1 MAPFSAAFRSSGGRW
16 IACAAQS
23 KGHRSVKNLSRFKL
37 PRSAIPVD
45 LLARVR
51 LLLLLLVLLFSLLAV
66 PSLALLSEQPWP
78 ARLLALGSLVW
89 LAWRWIDWYRSERR
103 LPIEL
108 AIETLAIT
116 LVTGSVQTL
125 PDALPVVYTGLSY
138 RSLFSSVRQ
147 AYLGLLCYS
156 LAFTAGAMVLR
167 PEPGL
172 FAREIVIQFP
182 GFAVVTAVAYHVAEM
197 LRHQRRLAAEL
208 EAAEHRYRML
218 VEHAPV
224 VTYLAD
230 TEGII
235 SYMNPQ
241 VTTLLGY
248 APAECLGDCTAFLAR
263 VVHPDDRERV
273 IRDTARALRSGRPF
287 TAECRMIRRTGD
299 LVWVRIEARL
309 IREARSGH
317 AYWLGTIFDETGPE
331 RLAQEL
337 VHQAFH
343 DPLTGLPN
351 RALLLDRLE
360 QALARRRRRPGKVAV
375 LFLDLDNFKVIN
387 DTLGHRA
394 GDQLLQLVA
403 QRLTTV
409 VRPSDTIARLGGDEF
424 VVLLDDLHEEDEA
437 CRVSM
442 RILEQIG
449 MPIELAGQP
458 VYVTTSIG
466 IALTDDPWLHPDE
479 LIRRADLAM
488 YEAKRL
494 GRDRYM
500 LFDSSMEALAWRR
513 LEIECGLRQAIEQ
526 RELRVHFQPVVDLRS
541 GALREVEAL
550 VRWPHSEW
558 GMLQPDEFLPIA
570 EESGLILLID
580 RLVLEEACRQ
590 LRDWQ
595 LKYPANRNLVVSV
608 NLSTKQLREPGMLES
623 VTSVLDRTGL
633 QPGHLRIE
641 ISERAVTWD
650 LATALDQLH
659 ALRALGIRLA
669 LDDFGSGHAAIAA
682 LRRLPID
689 TLKVDR
695 SLVGALGGSER
706 DTTLVQAVISL
717 AKILGLTVTAE
728 GIETPEQA
736 KQLRAF
742 GCDFGQGAY
751 LGGPVPTE
759 EFTRFLSNDFSRLL
773 HTQ

>member
-1 MAPFSAAFRSSGGRW
+1 MNA
-16 IACAAQS
+16 
-23 KGHRSVKNLSRFKL
+23 LSRFRP
-37 PRSAIPVD
+37 PRFAVPSD

-66 PSLALLSEQPWP
+66 PSLALPGGRPWP
-78 ARLLALGSLVW
+78 ARLLALGALVW
-89 LAWRWIDWYRSERR
+89 LAWRWIDWHRSERR

-125 PDALPVVYTGLSY
+125 PDALPVVYTGLFY

-147 AYLGLLCYS
+147 TYLGLLCYS
-156 LAFTAGAMVLR
+156 LAFTAGVMVLR

-172 FAREIVIQFP
+172 FAREVVTQFP

-208 EAAEHRYRML
+208 EAAEHRYRTL

-230 TEGII
+230 TEGVI
-235 SYMNPQ
+235 SYMNSR

-263 VVHPDDRERV
+263 AVHPDDRERV
-273 IRDTARALRSGRPF
+273 IRDTTRALRSGRPF

-299 LVWVRIEARL
+299 IVWVRIEARP
-309 IREARSGH
+309 IRETGNEH
-317 AYWLGTIFDETGPE
+317 AFWLGTIFDETGQE

-351 RALLLDRLE
+351 RALLRHRLE
-360 QALARRRRRPGKVAV
+360 QALARLRRGPGKVAV

-403 QRLTTV
+403 QRLTTL
-409 VRPSDTIARLGGDEF
+409 VRPSDAIARLGGDEF
-424 VVLLDDLHEEDEA
+424 IVLLDDLHEEDEA
-437 CRVSM
+437 CRVAM
-442 RILEQIG
+442 RMVEQIG

-494 GRDRYM
+494 GRDRYV
-500 LFDSSMEALAWRR
+500 LFDGYMEALAWHR
-513 LEIECGLRQAIEQ
+513 LGIECGLRQAIEQ
-526 RELRVHFQPVVDLRS
+526 RELRVHFQPVVELRS
-541 GALREVEAL
+541 GALREVEVL
-550 VRWPHSEW
+550 VRWPHSER

-595 LKYPANRNLVVSV
+595 LQHPANRNLVVSV

-633 QPGHLRIE
+633 QPERLRIE
-641 ISERAVTWD
+641 IPERAVTWD
-650 LATALDQLH
+650 LATVLDQLH

-669 LDDFGSGHAAIAA
+669 LDDFGSGHAAIAT

-689 TLKVDR
+689 TLKIDR

-706 DTTLVQAVISL
+706 DTTLVQAVIRL

-736 KQLRAF
+736 RQLRAF

-751 LGGPVPTE
+751 FGGPVPAE